1 MATETYPDIVQT
13 FYDDCEVVEISEDK
27 SNLKGKCKRCK
38 KAITGGWKP
47 AKVTSNF
54 ISHVKVR
61 IMCYTICDKL
71 NVDIDD
77 KLLMLNKLLMLRDR
91 VHCYEPPVGSLWT

>member
-1 MATETYPDIVQT
+1 MYPDIVQT
-13 FYDDCEVVEISEDK
+13 FCDDSQVVDISKDK

-61 IMCYTICDKL
+61 IIIIIKCCT
-71 NVDIDD
+71 
-77 KLLMLNKLLMLRDR
+77 
-91 VHCYEPPVGSLWT
+91 VGKIK